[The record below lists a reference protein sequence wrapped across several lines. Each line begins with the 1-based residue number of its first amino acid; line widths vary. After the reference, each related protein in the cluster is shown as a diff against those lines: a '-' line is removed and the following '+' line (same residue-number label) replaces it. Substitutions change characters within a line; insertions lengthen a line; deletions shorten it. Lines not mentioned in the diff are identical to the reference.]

1 MTFPMTGSF
10 VKLVLRSR
18 SVVSFFNLDQWEFSV
33 EIRRSSLQVKE
44 SSFSNGVSVNEIK
57 KGLQPAFWGHRFS
70 TTLLKLVVY
79 SFQVLRG
86 LRVGS

>member
-18 SVVSFFNLDQWEFSV
+18 SVVSFFNLDQWEFSF

-57 KGLQPAFWGHRFS
+57 KGL
-70 TTLLKLVVY
+70 
-79 SFQVLRG
+79 
-86 LRVGS
+86 